1 MRKLIDV
8 SSWQGTIDFAKV
20 KASGIDSVILR
31 AGYGRGNVDT
41 CFKKNIENAIKNG
54 MNIGIYWFSY
64 AYTVD
69 MATNEATYCYNTINK
84 YKEHINLPVYFDWEY
99 DSMNFAQKK
108 GVKPG
113 KGLIINMHKAFC
125 EKIKSYGYVP
135 GYYCNRDYML
145 NYIDTSALPYSKWF
159 AWYQTSLGSYTC
171 DIWQYSSKGYVNGV
185 SGRVDMNYIVND
197 NVFIKEPSVTPPTD
211 HKSNEEIA
219 KEVWEGKWGNGDD
232 RKKRLTDAGY
242 DWKVIQNIVDN
253 TAPEKPKPP
262 TSSAT
267 AVVVKRGD
275 TLSGI
280 ASKYGTTVK
289 VLMKLNP
296 QIKNAN
302 LIYVGQIIRVR

>member
-69 MATNEATYCYNTINK
+69 MATNEAVYCHNAISK
-84 YKEHINLPVYFDWEY
+84 YKGSINLPVYFDWEY

-108 GVKPG
+108 GIKPG
-113 KGLIINMHKAFC
+113 KTLITNMHKAFC
-125 EKIKSYGYVP
+125 EKIKALGYVP

-145 NYIDTSALPYSKWF
+145 NYINTNALPYSRWF
-159 AWYQTSLGSYTC
+159 AWYQTSLGHYTC

-185 SGRVDMNYIVND
+185 SDRVDMNYIVND
-197 NVFIKEPSVTPPTD
+197 SVFKKAPSNAVQPT
-211 HKSNEEIA
+211 KSNTEIA
-219 KEVWEGKWGNGDD
+219 KEVWEGKWGNGAD
-232 RKKRLTDAGY
+232 RKKRLTEAGY
-242 DWKVIQNIVDN
+242 DYNVIQKLVDE
-253 TAPEKPKPP
+253 TAPDKTEETPRE
-262 TSSAT
+262 SY
-267 AVVVKRGD
+267 VVKRGD

-280 ASKYGTTVK
+280 ASKYHTTVK
-289 VLMKLNP
+289 TLLKLNP